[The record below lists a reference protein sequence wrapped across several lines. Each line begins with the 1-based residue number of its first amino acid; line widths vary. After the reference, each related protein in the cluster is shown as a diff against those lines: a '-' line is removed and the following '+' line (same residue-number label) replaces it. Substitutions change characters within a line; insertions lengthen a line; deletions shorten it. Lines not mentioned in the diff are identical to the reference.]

1 MNLSGKAELE
11 PSLDDSVI
19 IEEEKINKR
28 SDNGA
33 TNTVTSKTDDNSNIN
48 NPVTANLN
56 DGKEKVGPPKKGS
69 NSTDSSDDVQ
79 KVLKEVSDEAA
90 LAWLHEK
97 KFKNDLSKI
106 FRGKSSKE
114 QQLRHNYLITKN
126 DFSIRSFAVQN
137 GGVDFFKNENGIEQQ
152 FLKAGAL
159 VYDKLFE
166 EYDSEEVKRKHCDRF
181 KSDYVKY
188 VIIPEGIVHYMKLQ
202 FKLSYEKANDIFV
215 NHTTYEYDKE
225 DDLETEKFSK
235 RPLFKEV
242 PNTPQ
247 EEDLSLSKYED
258 DDIPDFDTL

>member
-1 MNLSGKAELE
+1 MLE
-11 PSLDDSVI
+11 PSLDNSVI
-19 IEEEKINKR
+19 IEEEKTNQG

-33 TNTVTSKTDDNSNIN
+33 TNTVTSKTDDNSNIS
-48 NPVTANLN
+48 NPVTAKSN
-56 DGKEKVGPPKKGS
+56 DGEEKVGPPKKGS
-69 NSTDSSDDVQ
+69 NSTNSTDDDVQ

-152 FLKAGAL
+152 FLKAGAV

-166 EYDSEEVKRKHCDRF
+166 EYDSEEVKKKHCDRF